1 MKKGKK
7 LLISGFFICFVLIA
21 AIAISFFASLV
32 EKSFFISVGIAYLL
46 TTINSFAGFRIIK
59 AGYKRPAESSI
70 KIILSGMII
79 RLFLMLIAVFFCLK
93 FLEISEISF
102 IFSILFFYIFYQII
116 EILYLHFEKI

>member
-7 LLISGFFICFVLIA
+7 LLISGFFICFALIA

-32 EKSFFISVGIAYLL
+32 EKSFFISVGTAYLL
-46 TTINSFAGFRIIK
+46 TTINSFAGFRIIE

-79 RLFLMLIAVFFCLK
+79 RLFLILIAVFFCLK

-116 EILYLHFEKI
+116 EILYLYFEKI